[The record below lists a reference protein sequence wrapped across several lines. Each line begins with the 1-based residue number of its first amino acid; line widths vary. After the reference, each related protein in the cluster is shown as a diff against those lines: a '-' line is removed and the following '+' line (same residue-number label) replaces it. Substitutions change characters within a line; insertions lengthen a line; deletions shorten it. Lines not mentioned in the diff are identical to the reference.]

1 MTDAIDASVIIVG
14 AGPAGAT
21 AAYFLARAGVDVL
34 LVDQATFPRD
44 KSCGDS
50 ICPGAVSVLEQMG
63 LREWAELKGYA
74 RNIGYRLSSP
84 NGSMAFIPFPNQ
96 FSPYPNYLIPRR
108 EFDHALVQHAVAAG
122 ARLREGVRVLGME
135 RFNSEIVRVS
145 GLEEAKTPV
154 NLTAR
159 LVIAADGS
167 ISAFTSRQGMV
178 PGPADGLALR
188 QYYRN
193 VAGEPGLFELHW
205 EKSVLPAYGF
215 IFHMNDG
222 MAVVGTGMFR
232 KDQQRLK
239 ANIRER
245 LATFIRHNPYAREV
259 LKNAEP
265 VGRVAGHPYRDD
277 AEQVRPYAD
286 NLMLVGDAAGTG
298 HPMTGEGIGPAMQS
312 AEIAARYAIEA
323 LQKGDVSANGL
334 AGYGTAFHKQFDH
347 LHKISQLARNALTFP
362 WMVDRT
368 IARCAKDP
376 VFGAA
381 MTGILAGMISP
392 GEMLK
397 PGMMLR
403 LLAG

>member
-1 MTDAIDASVIIVG
+1 MTAPIDATVLIVG

-21 AAYFLARAGVDVL
+21 TAYFLARAGVDVL

-50 ICPGAVSVLEQMG
+50 ICSGAVEVLDKMG
-63 LREWAELKGYA
+63 LSDWVKLKGYA
-74 RNIGYRLSSP
+74 QNIGYRLSSP
-84 NGSMAFIPFPNQ
+84 NGSVAYIPFPSK

-122 ARLREGVRVLGME
+122 ARLREGVRLTGFE
-135 RFNSEIVRVS
+135 LISSDIVRVT
-145 GLEEAKTPV
+145 GVEGKTPV
-154 NLTAR
+154 SLTAK

-167 ISAFTSRQGMV
+167 ISAFTSRLGMV

-222 MAVVGTGMFR
+222 LAAVGTGMFR

-239 ANIRER
+239 ANIQER
-245 LATFIRHNPYAREV
+245 LATFISQNPYARDA
-259 LKNAEP
+259 LKQAEA
-265 VGRVAGHPYRDD
+265 VGPVAGHPYRDD
-277 AEQVRPYAD
+277 AEAVKPYAD

-298 HPMTGEGIGPAMQS
+298 HPMTGEGIGPAMVS
-312 AEIAARYAIEA
+312 AEMAARYAIEA
-323 LQKGDVSANGL
+323 LQKGDVSESGL
-334 AGYGTAFHKQFDH
+334 AGYGLAFHKQFDN

-368 IARCAKDP
+368 IQRCAKDP

-381 MTGILAGMISP
+381 MAGILAGIVSP

-397 PGMMLR
+397 PGMVMR
-403 LLAG
+403 LIAG

>member
-1 MTDAIDASVIIVG
+1 MTDNIDATILIVG
-14 AGPAGAT
+14 AGPAGST

-50 ICPGAVSVLEQMG
+50 ISPGAVEILDKMG
-63 LREWAELKGYA
+63 LTDWANLKGYA

-84 NGSMAFIPFPNQ
+84 NGSVAYIPFPAR
-96 FSPYPNYLIPRR
+96 FSPYPNYLIPRH
-108 EFDHALVQHAVAAG
+108 EFDHALVQHAVSAG
-122 ARLREGVRVLGME
+122 ARLREGVRLTGFE
-135 RFNSEIVRVS
+135 RISADLVQVTGTE
-145 GLEEAKTPV
+145 GKTPIS
-154 NLTAR
+154 LTAK

-167 ISAFTSRQGMV
+167 ISAFTSRRGMV

-188 QYYRN
+188 QYYSN

-222 MAVVGTGMFR
+222 IAVFGTGMFR

-239 ANIRER
+239 ANIQER
-245 LATFIRHNPYAREV
+245 LTTFMTQNPFARDA
-259 LKNAEP
+259 LRKAQAISP
-265 VGRVAGHPYRDD
+265 VAGHPYRDD
-277 AEQVRPYAD
+277 AELVKSYAD

-298 HPMTGEGIGPAMQS
+298 HPMTGEGIGPAMVS
-312 AEIAARYAIEA
+312 AELAARYAVEA
-323 LQKGDVSANGL
+323 LQKGDVSESGL
-334 AGYGTAFHKQFDH
+334 AGYGLAFHKQFDS

-362 WMVDRT
+362 WVVDRT
-368 IARCAKDP
+368 VRRCAKDP

-381 MTGILAGMISP
+381 MAGILAGMVSP

-397 PGMMLR
+397 PGMALR

>member
-1 MTDAIDASVIIVG
+1 MTENIDASVIVVG

-21 AAYFLARAGVDVL
+21 TAYFLARAGVDVL

-50 ICPGAVSVLEQMG
+50 ICPGAVGVLDQMG
-63 LREWAELKGYA
+63 LRQWAELKGYA

-84 NGSMAFIPFPNQ
+84 NGSVAFIPFPNQ
-96 FSPYPNYLIPRR
+96 FSAHPNYLIPRR

-122 ARLREGVRVLGME
+122 ARLREGVRLLEME
-135 RFNSEIVRVS
+135 RFSSEIVRVS
-145 GLEEAKTPV
+145 GLAGKQPV
-154 NLTAR
+154 SLTAR

-215 IFHMNDG
+215 IFHLNDG
-222 MAVVGTGMFR
+222 LAVVGTGMFR

-239 ANIRER
+239 ANIQER
-245 LATFIRHNPYAREV
+245 LATFISQNPYAREA

-265 VGRVAGHPYRDD
+265 VGPVAGHPYRDD
-277 AEQVRPYAD
+277 AEHVRPYAD

-323 LQKGDVSANGL
+323 LQKGDVSASGL
-334 AGYGTAFHKQFDH
+334 AAYGEAFHKHFDG

-368 IARCAKDP
+368 IQACAKYP
-376 VFGAA
+376 EFGAA
-381 MTGILAGMISP
+381 MAGILAGIVSP

-397 PGMMLR
+397 PGMVWK
-403 LLAG
+403 LLKG

>member
-1 MTDAIDASVIIVG
+1 MTDSIDATVLIVG
-14 AGPAGAT
+14 AGPAGST

-34 LVDQATFPRD
+34 LVDQATFPRE

-50 ICPGAVSVLEQMG
+50 ICPGAVGILDKMG
-63 LREWAELKGYA
+63 LSDWANLKGYA

-84 NGSMAFIPFPNQ
+84 NGSVANIPFPSQ

-122 ARLREGVRVLGME
+122 ARLREGVRLTGFE
-135 RFNSEIVRVS
+135 RLDANLVRVS
-145 GLEEAKTPV
+145 GTEAKEPV
-154 NLTAR
+154 NLTAK
-159 LVIAADGS
+159 LVMAADGS
-167 ISAFTSRQGMV
+167 ISAFTSRLGMV

-188 QYYRN
+188 QYFSN

-222 MAVVGTGMFR
+222 IAVFGTGMFR

-239 ANIRER
+239 ANIQER
-245 LATFIRHNPYAREV
+245 LTTFMTQNPYAREA
-259 LKNAEP
+259 LKNAQP
-265 VGRVAGHPYRDD
+265 ISPVAGHPYRDD
-277 AEQVRPYAD
+277 AELVKPYAD

-298 HPMTGEGIGPAMQS
+298 HPMTGEGIGPAMVS
-312 AEIAARYAIEA
+312 AEMAARYALDA
-323 LQKGDVSANGL
+323 LQKGDLSENGL
-334 AGYGTAFHKQFDH
+334 AAYGQAFHKEFDG
-347 LHKISQLARNALTFP
+347 LHKIAQLARNALTFP

-368 IARCAKDP
+368 IQRCAKDP
-376 VFGAA
+376 IFGAGMA
-381 MTGILAGMISP
+381 GILAGVVSP